1 MIYLELIDL
10 KAHHLRLAL
19 IGDPE
24 LEGDLSA
31 GFSTSRGESSFW
43 SSRALTSQ
51 PPEASKAPKHK
62 QKSYNIKNYYMHPI

>member
-19 IGDPE
+19 IGDAE

-51 PPEASKAPKHK
+51 PPEASNAPKHK
-62 QKSYNIKNYYMHPI
+62 EKGYNIIIYHMHSI